1 MRSERAVTSYLSPP
15 TSHHLPYCASRRESV
30 SSRVLI
36 NLLPD
41 FFAVLEAAD
50 REAAYRQY
58 REAHR
63 LILDAYW
70 RNYVLDPEA
79 PYADEIVTASLRAE
93 RSDLYALAAST
104 DIIGLAE
111 EAIARTEELI
121 GIDGPTDT
129 YLMVGLGGANA
140 GELVVG
146 GRGIAFV
153 CLEHFTGRVNPE
165 TYGMGLPPDLIPVW
179 LAHELAH
186 TVRYTSPSSA
196 SDMRRLVAEGGGYY
210 DYWSTGSRA
219 TLRELLV
226 NEGLAVHAS
235 QAVAP
240 GFDAADYFGYP
251 RRQHNRLREMESFLR
266 RAVEPDL
273 ERSGLG
279 LRLRYLSGGMSPSAR
294 LVGGRVIPERAGYYL
309 GYRMTEALVAERG
322 LVEAV
327 RAGAHEFQAAEDAAT
342 RDSNGVGR
350 KSVSGTRT
358 NVSGN
363 CIRRQRAWG
372 AQGATR

>member
-1 MRSERAVTSYLSPP
+1 M
-15 TSHHLPYCASRRESV
+15 
-30 SSRVLI
+30 LI

-41 FFAVLEAAD
+41 FLSVLNAPD

-63 LILDAYW
+63 PLLDAYW
-70 RNYVLDPEA
+70 RNYVLDPDSPHA
-79 PYADEIVTASLRAE
+79 GEIVASALKAD
-93 RSDLYALAAST
+93 RSDLQALAATVDLVRVVEDAVAHS
-104 DIIGLAE
+104 E
-111 EAIARTEELI
+111 EVLQ
-121 GIDGPTDT
+121 IDRPTDT
-129 YLMVGLGGANA
+129 YMMVGLGGANA

-146 GRGIAFV
+146 GRGVVFI
-153 CLEHFTGRVNPE
+153 CLEHFTGRINPE
-165 TYGMGLPPDLIPVW
+165 TYGMGLSPDLIPLW
-179 LAHELAH
+179 IAHELAH
-186 TVRYTSPSSA
+186 TVRYTSPNSS
-196 SDMRRLVAEGGGYY
+196 SEMRRLVADLGGYY

-251 RRQHNRLREMESFLR
+251 RRQYNRLREMEAFLR
-266 RAVEPDL
+266 RVVEPDL

-294 LVGGRVIPERAGYYL
+294 LVGGRVLPERAGYYL

-322 LVEAV
+322 IAAAL
-327 RAGAHEFQAAEDAAT
+327 RASATEFQTAEDVARGIQTA
-342 RDSNGVGR
+342 
-350 KSVSGTRT
+350 
-358 NVSGN
+358 
-363 CIRRQRAWG
+363 
-372 AQGATR
+372 

>member
-1 MRSERAVTSYLSPP
+1 M
-15 TSHHLPYCASRRESV
+15 
-30 SSRVLI
+30 LI

-41 FFAVLEAAD
+41 FLAVLDAPD
-50 REAAYRQY
+50 RRAAYRQY

-63 LILDAYW
+63 PILDAYW
-70 RNYVLDPEA
+70 RNYVLDPDSPHA
-79 PYADEIVTASLRAE
+79 SEIVASALKAD
-93 RSDLYALAAST
+93 RSDLQALAAT
-104 DIIGLAE
+104 VDLVRVVEDAV
-111 EAIARTEELI
+111 ARADELLQ
-121 GIDGPTDT
+121 IDRPTDT
-129 YLMVGLGGANA
+129 YMMVGLGGANA

-146 GRGIAFV
+146 GRGVVFV

-165 TYGMGLPPDLIPVW
+165 TYGMGLAPDLIPLW
-179 LAHELAH
+179 IAHELAH
-186 TVRYTSPSSA
+186 TVRYTSPYSA
-196 SDMRRLVAEGGGYY
+196 SDMRRLVIDLGGYY

-251 RRQHNRLREMESFLR
+251 RRQYNRLREMEAFLR
-266 RAVEPDL
+266 RVVEPDL

-294 LVGGRVIPERAGYYL
+294 LVGGRVLPERAGYYL

-322 LVEAV
+322 IASALRASAV
-327 RAGAHEFQAAEDAAT
+327 EFQIAEDVARGIQTA
-342 RDSNGVGR
+342 
-350 KSVSGTRT
+350 
-358 NVSGN
+358 
-363 CIRRQRAWG
+363 
-372 AQGATR
+372 

>member
-1 MRSERAVTSYLSPP
+1 MRSKRGSPL
-15 TSHHLPYCASRRESV
+15 TSHPLTYCISRRESV

-111 EAIARTEELI
+111 EAIARTEEII

-327 RAGAHEFQAAEDAAT
+327 RAGAHEFQAAEDAARGIQT
-342 RDSNGVGR
+342 
-350 KSVSGTRT
+350 
-358 NVSGN
+358 
-363 CIRRQRAWG
+363 A
-372 AQGATR
+372 

>member
-1 MRSERAVTSYLSPP
+1 
-15 TSHHLPYCASRRESV
+15 
-30 SSRVLI
+30 VLI

-41 FFAVLEAAD
+41 FFAVLESAD

-58 REAHR
+58 RESHR
-63 LILDAYW
+63 PILDAYW
-70 RNYVLDPEA
+70 RNYVLDPDT
-79 PYADEIVTASLRAE
+79 PHADTIIAAALKAD
-93 RSDLYALAAST
+93 RSDLYGLAAT
-104 DIIGLAE
+104 TNLVQIAE
-111 EAIARTEELI
+111 EAIARAGEMM
-121 GIDGPTDT
+121 GVDRPTDT

-146 GRGIAFV
+146 GRGVAFI

-179 LAHELAH
+179 IAHELAH
-186 TVRYTSPSSA
+186 TIRYTSPGSA
-196 SDMRRLVAEGGGYY
+196 SDLRRLVNENGGYY
-210 DYWSTGSRA
+210 DYWATGSRA

-226 NEGLAVHAS
+226 NEGLAVHAA

-251 RRQHNRLREMESFLR
+251 RRQYHRLREMESFLR

-273 ERSGLG
+273 DRSGLG

-322 LVEAV
+322 LFEAL
-327 RAGAHEFQAAEDAAT
+327 RAGAQDFQVAEDVARGIQTA
-342 RDSNGVGR
+342 
-350 KSVSGTRT
+350 
-358 NVSGN
+358 
-363 CIRRQRAWG
+363 
-372 AQGATR
+372 

>member
-1 MRSERAVTSYLSPP
+1 M
-15 TSHHLPYCASRRESV
+15 
-30 SSRVLI
+30 LI

-41 FFAVLEAAD
+41 FLSVLESAD

-79 PYADEIVTASLRAE
+79 PHAGEIVTAALNAD

-104 DIIGLAE
+104 DIVELAE
-111 EAIARTEELI
+111 EAIARVDELI
-121 GIDGPTDT
+121 GVDGPTDT

-146 GRGIAFV
+146 GRGVAFV

-179 LAHELAH
+179 VAHELAH
-186 TVRYTSPSSA
+186 TVRYTSAGSA
-196 SDMRRLVAEGGGYY
+196 SELRRLVAEGGGYY
-210 DYWSTGSRA
+210 DYWTTGSRA

-251 RRQHNRLREMESFLR
+251 RRQYNRLREMESFLR

-273 ERSGLG
+273 DRTGLG
-279 LRLRYLSGGMSPSAR
+279 LRLRYLSGGMSDEAR
-294 LVGGRVIPERAGYYL
+294 TVDRYVLPERSGYFL
-309 GYRMTEALVAERG
+309 GARMVEAAIAERG
-322 LVEAV
+322 MAWAV
-327 RAGAHEFQAAEDAAT
+327 RAGASELGQLARGAAAT
-342 RDSNGVGR
+342 
-350 KSVSGTRT
+350 
-358 NVSGN
+358 
-363 CIRRQRAWG
+363 A
-372 AQGATR
+372 

>member
-1 MRSERAVTSYLSPP
+1 MRRPYQSLSCIP
-15 TSHHLPYCASRRESV
+15 AGVFV

-41 FFAVLEAAD
+41 FFGVLEAAD

-58 REAHR
+58 RESHR
-63 LILDAYW
+63 PILDAYW
-70 RNYVLDPEA
+70 RNYVLDPDT
-79 PYADEIVTASLRAE
+79 PHADTIVSAALRAD
-93 RSDLYALAAST
+93 RSDLYGLKATT
-104 DIIGLAE
+104 DVVQLAE
-111 EAIARTEELI
+111 EAIARAEELL
-121 GIDGPTDT
+121 GIDRPTDT

-146 GRGIAFV
+146 GRGVAFI

-179 LAHELAH
+179 VAHELAH
-186 TVRYTSPSSA
+186 TVRYTSGASA
-196 SDMRRLVAEGGGYY
+196 SDLRRLVAESGGYY
-210 DYWSTGSRA
+210 DYWATGSRA
-219 TLRELLV
+219 SLRELLV
-226 NEGLAVHAS
+226 NEGLAVHAA

-251 RRQHNRLREMESFLR
+251 RRQYHRLREMESFLR
-266 RAVEPDL
+266 RAVDPDL

-294 LVGGRVIPERAGYYL
+294 LVAGRVIPERAGYYL

-322 LVEAV
+322 LSEAV
-327 RAGAHEFQAAEDAAT
+327 RAPAQDFQAAEDAARGIQT
-342 RDSNGVGR
+342 
-350 KSVSGTRT
+350 
-358 NVSGN
+358 
-363 CIRRQRAWG
+363 A
-372 AQGATR
+372 

>member
-1 MRSERAVTSYLSPP
+1 M
-15 TSHHLPYCASRRESV
+15 
-30 SSRVLI
+30 LI

-41 FFAVLEAAD
+41 FLAVLEASD

-63 LILDAYW
+63 PILDAYW
-70 RNYVLDPEA
+70 RNYVLDPDSPHA
-79 PYADEIVTASLRAE
+79 SEIVASALKAD
-93 RSDLYALAAST
+93 RSDLQTLAAT
-104 DIIGLAE
+104 VDLVRVVEEAVARAE
-111 EAIARTEELI
+111 EVLQ
-121 GIDGPTDT
+121 IDRPTDT
-129 YLMVGLGGANA
+129 YMMVGLGGANA

-146 GRGIAFV
+146 GRGVVFV

-165 TYGMGLPPDLIPVW
+165 TYGMGLSPDLLPLWI
-179 LAHELAH
+179 AHELAH
-186 TVRYTSPSSA
+186 TVRYTSPNSA
-196 SDMRRLVAEGGGYY
+196 SDMRRLVLDLGGYY

-251 RRQHNRLREMESFLR
+251 RRQYNRLREMEAFLR
-266 RAVEPDL
+266 RVVEPDL
-273 ERSGLG
+273 ERCGLG

-294 LVGGRVIPERAGYYL
+294 LVGGRVLPERAGYYL

-322 LVEAV
+322 VAAAL
-327 RAGAHEFQAAEDAAT
+327 RASATEFQTAEDVARGIQTA
-342 RDSNGVGR
+342 
-350 KSVSGTRT
+350 
-358 NVSGN
+358 
-363 CIRRQRAWG
+363 
-372 AQGATR
+372 

>member
-1 MRSERAVTSYLSPP
+1 MYAGVF
-15 TSHHLPYCASRRESV
+15 V

-58 REAHR
+58 RESHR
-63 LILDAYW
+63 PILDAYW
-70 RNYVLDPEA
+70 RNYVLDPDT
-79 PYADEIVTASLRAE
+79 PHADSIVSSTLKAD
-93 RSDLYALAAST
+93 RSDLYGLAATT
-104 DIIGLAE
+104 DVVQLAE
-111 EAIARTEELI
+111 EAIARAEELL
-121 GIDGPTDT
+121 GIDRPTDT

-146 GRGIAFV
+146 GRGVAFI

-179 LAHELAH
+179 IAHELAH
-186 TVRYTSPSSA
+186 SVRYTSPTSA
-196 SDMRRLVAEGGGYY
+196 SDMRRLVADSGGYY
-210 DYWSTGSRA
+210 DYWATGSRA

-226 NEGLAVHAS
+226 NEGLAVHAA
-235 QAVAP
+235 QGVAP

-251 RRQHNRLREMESFLR
+251 RRQYHRLREMESFLR
-266 RAVEPDL
+266 RAIEPDL

-294 LVGGRVIPERAGYYL
+294 LVAGRVIPERAGYYL
-309 GYRMTEALVAERG
+309 GHRMTEALVTERG
-322 LVEAV
+322 LAEAL
-327 RAGAHEFQAAEDAAT
+327 RAGAQEFQAAEDVARGIQTA
-342 RDSNGVGR
+342 
-350 KSVSGTRT
+350 
-358 NVSGN
+358 
-363 CIRRQRAWG
+363 
-372 AQGATR
+372 

>member
-1 MRSERAVTSYLSPP
+1 VD
-15 TSHHLPYCASRRESV
+15 RRDFV
-30 SSRVLI
+30 SCRVLI

-58 REAHR
+58 RESHR
-63 LILDAYW
+63 PVLDAYW
-70 RNYVLDPEA
+70 RNYVLDPDTPHA
-79 PYADEIVTASLRAE
+79 STIVSSTLRAN
-93 RSDLYALAAST
+93 RSDLYGLAAT
-104 DIIGLAE
+104 VNVVQIAE
-111 EAIARTEELI
+111 EAIARSEEVL
-121 GIDGPTDT
+121 GIDRPTDT

-146 GRGIAFV
+146 GRGIAFI

-179 LAHELAH
+179 IAHELAH
-186 TVRYTSPSSA
+186 TVRYTSPTSA
-196 SDMRRLVAEGGGYY
+196 SDLRRLVAESGGYY
-210 DYWSTGSRA
+210 DYWATGSRA
-219 TLRELLV
+219 SLRELLI
-226 NEGLAVHAS
+226 NEGLAVHAA

-251 RRQHNRLREMESFLR
+251 RRQYHRLREMESFLR
-266 RAVEPDL
+266 RAIEPDL
-273 ERSGLG
+273 DRSGLG

-322 LVEAV
+322 LAAAV
-327 RAGAHEFQAAEDAAT
+327 RAPVQDFQAAEDVARGIQTA
-342 RDSNGVGR
+342 
-350 KSVSGTRT
+350 
-358 NVSGN
+358 
-363 CIRRQRAWG
+363 
-372 AQGATR
+372 